1 MADVPDDAR
10 MAARDVLDTE
20 RALTQPRADRLTADP
35 QQAAGIL
42 SAHEEAMQRGTSTYR
57 DPMSGLLVLTAAYLA
72 QRGVCCRGG
81 CRHCPYLPADP
92 S

>member
-1 MADVPDDAR
+1 MATRDA
-10 MAARDVLDTE
+10 LDTT

-35 QQAAGIL
+35 QQAALIL
-42 SAHEEAMQRGTSTYR
+42 SIHEVAMQQGASTYR
-57 DPMSGLLVLTAAYLA
+57 DPKSGLLVLTAATLA
-72 QRGVCCRGG
+72 ERGVCCRGG